1 MPQVVKTYNR
11 YMGGVDLVDCQVAL
25 YRSHVHKNK
34 WWFSIFTTGVSI
46 MCVNA
51 WRLSNILHPKVAYID
66 FLRDVCVSILSIHKE
81 PRVHPGPLPTLR
93 VGPLPTLRVNAS
105 ELRFDRMDHLI
116 IKSEVKGV
124 CQECKIQGYGK
135 SSKNEKRTNYRCQK
149 CDVAVHPQCFKNYH
163 TYHSGEQTTAN

>member
-1 MPQVVKTYNR
+1 M
-11 YMGGVDLVDCQVAL
+11 DSQVAV
-25 YRSHVHKNK
+25 YRSNVRKNK
-34 WWFSIFTTGVSI
+34 WWFSIFTTGLSI
-46 MCVNA
+46 MSVNA
-51 WRLSNILHPKVAYID
+51 WRLWMKVHPSSSKMPYLD
-66 FLRDVCVSILSIHKE
+66 FVREVCVGILSKHRE
-81 PRVHPGPLPTLR
+81 ARLQPGPHPA
-93 VGPLPTLRVNAS
+93 LRVNAS

-116 IKSEVKGV
+116 IKRAVKGV

>member
-1 MPQVVKTYNR
+1 M
-11 YMGGVDLVDCQVAL
+11 DSQVAV
-25 YRSHVHKNK
+25 YRSNVRKNK

-51 WRLSNILHPKVAYID
+51 WRLWNTLHPSPKMPYID
-66 FLRDVCVSILSIHKE
+66 FVREVCVDILTRHRE
-81 PRVHPGPLPTLR
+81 ARLQPGPHPALR
-93 VGPLPTLRVNAS
+93 VSVSVS

-116 IKSEVKGV
+116 IKSTVRGV

-149 CDVAVHPQCFKNYH
+149 CDVAVHPDCFKNYH
-163 TYHSGEQTTAN
+163 TDSGEQTTAN